1 MIEAGL
7 IVARL
12 LHYVAVTTLA
22 GASFFPL
29 YMYAGA
35 EPWALFRWRQGL
47 LLAAIVVAVISG
59 LL

>member
-29 YMYAGA
+29 YAYRRGGGPGRSRSIATCRA
-35 EPWALFRWRQGL
+35 CF
-47 LLAAIVVAVISG
+47 S
-59 LL
+59 